1 MNKLLEFGRKAM
13 FYIRVLSGY
22 EERRI
27 RSYRLQ
33 LEQRL
38 QSAQARKE
46 TIKKIPEQIIL
57 TEVRRMVEEM
67 QNLNKSLE
75 ETEAAINK
83 YFEPIDKEAEA
94 IMNMQLEKDKARS
107 EMMGAMYK
115 QALFEKAEKQVAADL
130 NKTKAEINQ
139 LNHDVSSAT
148 VHRSQIR

>member
-1 MNKLLEFGRKAM
+1 MNRLLEFGRKAM

-38 QSAQARKE
+38 QSAEKRKE
-46 TIKKIPEQIIL
+46 ALKRIPEQIIL

-67 QNLNKSLE
+67 QNLNKSPE
-75 ETEAAINK
+75 ETEAAINR

-94 IMNMQLEKDKARS
+94 VMNMQLEKEKARMQ
-107 EMMGAMYK
+107 MMGAMYK
-115 QALFEKAEKQVAADL
+115 QALYEKAEKEVAADL
-130 NKTKAEINQ
+130 NKTKAQINQ
-139 LNHDVSSAT
+139 HNREKLAST
-148 VHRSQIR
+148 IQQPQM